1 MADETGRRIIVNN
14 EGRRVKAATSPLKNT
29 PFSVKIG
36 RIFWVHFTS
45 KLFQIVFFNKRENS
59 I

>member
-14 EGRRVKAATSPLKNT
+14 EGRRVKAAASPL